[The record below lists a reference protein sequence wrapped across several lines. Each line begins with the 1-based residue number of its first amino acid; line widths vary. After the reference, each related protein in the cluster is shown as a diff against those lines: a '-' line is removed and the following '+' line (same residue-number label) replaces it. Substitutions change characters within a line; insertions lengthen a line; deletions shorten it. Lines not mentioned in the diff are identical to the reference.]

1 VSIIL
6 HITQRTN
13 WEKDSVDYQTES
25 LVTEGFIH
33 CSTPEQVLPVAN
45 AVFKGQSD
53 LVLLVIDPQKLT
65 FPLKYEAPVQT
76 LTANPEQEIQQRFP
90 HLYGPLNRDAVIKV
104 ISFTPLKDGTFTLPP
119 L

>member
-1 VSIIL
+1 MTIIL
-6 HITQRTN
+6 HITPRTT
-13 WEKDSVDYQTES
+13 WEKDTVDYHAES

-33 CSTPEQVLPVAN
+33 LSTPEQVIPVAN

-65 FPLKYEAPVQT
+65 FPLKYEAPFQT
-76 LTANPEQEIQQRFP
+76 LTANPEHEQQQRFP
-90 HLYGPLNRDAVIKV
+90 HLYGPLNRDAVIQ
-104 ISFTPLKDGTFTLPP
+104 IINFNPNLDGTFTLPQ